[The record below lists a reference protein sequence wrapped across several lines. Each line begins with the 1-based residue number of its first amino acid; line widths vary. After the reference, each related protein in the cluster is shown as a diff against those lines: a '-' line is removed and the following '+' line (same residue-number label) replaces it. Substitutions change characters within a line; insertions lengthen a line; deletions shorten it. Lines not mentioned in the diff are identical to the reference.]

1 MHASLGKCQQLIADI
16 KKLHYLPQK
25 QTLLIILFDIDERI
39 RYGIILWKILILLL
53 FTKNVFLII

>member
-1 MHASLGKCQQLIADI
+1 LQI

-39 RYGIILWKILILLL
+39 RYGIILWIILILLL
-53 FTKNVFLII
+53 FTKNVLLII